1 MCSRSRRRECAGA
14 YNLTVLFVFVGLVLI
29 GVALACIAVWL
40 RQRSGLPTGRV
51 IYSDTG
57 AWERNQQS
65 FFSRTHQLAGKP
77 DYIVRTG
84 KGIVPVEIKSGDAPE
99 QPREGH
105 VLQLAA
111 YCLLVEEAFD
121 ERVPMGI
128 IRYDDKQFAIDH
140 TPALRARLL
149 RVMKD
154 MRATIDAGDAT
165 RNHTDPRKCASCG
178 VRQACDERLA

>member
-1 MCSRSRRRECAGA
+1 M
-14 YNLTVLFVFVGLVLI
+14 LFALLLLLI
-29 GVALACIAVWL
+29 GVALAVIAWVL
-40 RQRSGLPTGRV
+40 RRRSGLPAGRV

-57 AWERNQQS
+57 AWQHNERS
-65 FFSRTHQLAGKP
+65 LFSPKHQLTGKP
-77 DYIVRTG
+77 DYLIRDS
-84 KGIVPVEIKSGDAPE
+84 KGIVPVEIKSGAAPS
-99 QPREGH
+99 QPRPGH

-140 TPALRARLL
+140 TPALRAQLL
-149 RVMKD
+149 RVMGD
-154 MRATIDAGDAT
+154 MRDALDAGDAH
-165 RNHTDPRKCASCG
+165 RNHNDARKCAACG